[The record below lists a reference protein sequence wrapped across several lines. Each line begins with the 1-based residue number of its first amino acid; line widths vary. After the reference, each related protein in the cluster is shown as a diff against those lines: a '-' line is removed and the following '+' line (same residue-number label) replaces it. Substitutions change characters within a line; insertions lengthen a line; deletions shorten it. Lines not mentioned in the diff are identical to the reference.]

1 MGFSHRDH
9 RARRELREL
18 YLGFGASVGALSFL
32 AILFPNLMVR
42 LLAVA
47 GLAVAGTVYLLAVD
61 RLSDRYQRDLV
72 AVRAGD
78 PISGEVR
85 AEVYDEIGFERD
97 REDDWMPSP
106 HRRHTEAARDPLW
119 PQDSDSSSLSTS
131 SARSDPPSDES

>member
-32 AILFPNLMVR
+32 AILFPNLTVR

-47 GLAVAGTVYLLAVD
+47 GLAVAGTTYLLAVD
-61 RLSDRYQRDLV
+61 RLSDRYRRDLM

-78 PISGEVR
+78 PISGSVR

-106 HRRHTEAARDPLW
+106 LRRHPDVADESPRPE
-119 PQDSDSSSLSTS
+119 SSGGAPPATS
-131 SARSDPPSDES
+131 PSRLDPPLDES